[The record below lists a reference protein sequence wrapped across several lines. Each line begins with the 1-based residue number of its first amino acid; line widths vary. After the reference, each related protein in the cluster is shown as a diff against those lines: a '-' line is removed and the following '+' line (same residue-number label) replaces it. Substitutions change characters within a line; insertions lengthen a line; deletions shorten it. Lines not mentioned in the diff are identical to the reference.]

1 MNEPGGNLVIIEA
14 IDIDPSY
21 APNKNKQK
29 CIYFFKKKMLEI
41 AFPARNIRILFY
53 FVLGVTNDGRGF
65 LLVGPKSHICLQIQY
80 DSSPSY
86 YSWKT

>member
-1 MNEPGGNLVIIEA
+1 MKHRLNERARARVGNLVIIEV
-14 IDIDPSY
+14 IDIDPY

-29 CIYFFKKKMLEI
+29 CIFFKKKMLEI

-65 LLVGPKSHICLQIQY
+65 LLVGPKSHIFLQIPY
-80 DSSPSY
+80 DSSPS
-86 YSWKT
+86 

>member
-1 MNEPGGNLVIIEA
+1 MPQTKM
-14 IDIDPSY
+14 S
-21 APNKNKQK
+21 KNV
-29 CIYFFKKKMLEI
+29 YFFKKKMLEI